1 MTRKT
6 NARLAGFTFLLYI
19 AVGLTSLSLDRRA
32 TDAEGTAAKLA
43 SLAAHAADV
52 RTTLVLS
59 VLMGLCALVLGV
71 TLHALTRE
79 EDAELALLA
88 LCCRV
93 AEGVVGLAG
102 IPAALGLLGLATSA
116 TTASGPGT
124 SDPAA
129 ANALGGYLLGLGDGG
144 AQVCAILFAVGS
156 TLFSYLFLRARTIP
170 AALAWLGVV
179 ASVLLV
185 VALPARLGGVLEG
198 AATMYV
204 WMPMLVFEL
213 AFALWLMIKGVAE
226 RATGS
231 ESPRVGVAGT

>member
-1 MTRKT
+1 MTRRT

-19 AVGLTSLSLDRRA
+19 AVGLISLSLDRRA

-43 SLAAHAADV
+43 SLAAHAPDV

-59 VLMGLCALVLGV
+59 VLMGLCALVLAV
-71 TLHALTRE
+71 TLYALTRE

-93 AEGVVGLAG
+93 GEGVVGLAG
-102 IPAALGLLGLATSA
+102 IPPSLGLLALATSKA
-116 TTASGPGT
+116 AGVPGT
-124 SDPAA
+124 SDSAEA
-129 ANALGGYLLGLGDGG
+129 DALGGYLLGLGDGG

-156 TLFSYLFLRARTIP
+156 TLFSWLFLRARTIP

-179 ASVLLV
+179 ASAILV

-198 AATMYV
+198 AATVYA

-213 AFALWLMIKGVAE
+213 AFALWLMIKGVAV

-231 ESPRVGVAGT
+231 GSPRVGVAGT

>member
-1 MTRKT
+1 MTRQT

-88 LCCRV
+88 LCCRA

-116 TTASGPGT
+116 TTASGPA

-213 AFALWLMIKGVAE
+213 AFALWLMVKGVAAHAV
-226 RATGS
+226 R
-231 ESPRVGVAGT
+231 